1 MVLRITE
8 HDGADSGAVL
18 RLEGRFVAEMAEVVE
33 RECSRLLG
41 DRAEV
46 TLDLAGVRLVD
57 REAVEVL
64 RRLGLAGAEILCPPG
79 PVEAVLEGAG
89 VHVTRVPVE
98 GPEGRHQPNPIE

>member
-8 HDGADSGAVL
+8 LDGADSGAIL
-18 RLEGRFVAEMAEVVE
+18 RLEGRFVAEVASVVE
-33 RECSRLLG
+33 MECTRLLG

-89 VHVTRVPVE
+89 VHVTPVPAE
-98 GPEGRHQPNPIE
+98 DSDGRY

>member
-1 MVLRITE
+1 VVLRITE

-64 RRLGLAGAEILCPPG
+64 RRLGLAGAEILCLRG
-79 PVEAVLEGAG
+79 PVGAVLEGAG
-89 VHVTRVPVE
+89 IHVTLLPDE
-98 GPEGRHQPNPIE
+98 GLDARH